1 MHYINTYIHAKK
13 GKVGD
18 GAEVTHSYKL
28 NHTILCDLLTIS
40 KANYCPHAEE
50 ARRMEPRTRRKARS
64 YIPEKT
70 ARKAGTD
77 QAYPEGTQGR
87 QKKRI

>member
-1 MHYINTYIHAKK
+1 LHYINTYIHAKK
-13 GKVGD
+13 TKREYC
-18 GAEVTHSYKL
+18 AKIAHSYKQKQ
-28 NHTILCDLLTIS
+28 TILCDLLTIS
-40 KANYCPHAEE
+40 KANYCSHAEE

-70 ARKAGTD
+70 GSKAGTD